1 MDRVI
6 NKRGRVFF
14 VDGPGGIGKT
24 FLYKALLAKVN
35 LMGLIAVATATSGIA
50 AFIML
55 GGCTAHS
62 RLKIPIKLGDNTV
75 YNFSKQNGT
84 TALLRTTSLI
94 ICDYVAMTKRQV
106 VETLDRT
113 LQDIMDCNES
123 FGGKVVVFGGDFR
136 QVLPVVPHGTR
147 AQITDATLQR
157 SCWGIREK
165 PHTLKTSS
173 FPRFVR

>member
-113 LQDIMDCNES
+113 FQDIMDCLDKFFLLCHVALEHRS
-123 FGGKVVVFGGDFR
+123 QMQPCKGRVGELGKNLTPSKRRVCR
-136 QVLPVVPHGTR
+136 NL
-147 AQITDATLQR
+147 
-157 SCWGIREK
+157 
-165 PHTLKTSS
+165 
-173 FPRFVR
+173 